1 MLMLIKPKPLFPG
14 ARVAAVTL
22 SWGGPAAF
30 PHRYQAGK
38 QQFQDAFDV
47 EVVEMPHTL
56 ADDGWLARNPKAR
69 AEDLMA
75 AFADDRIDGIIST
88 IGGDDSMRLIPH
100 VDLTVIRN
108 NPKVF
113 CGYSD
118 TTVSHLLCHKAGLVS
133 FYGPAFMSGFAE
145 NGGIPP
151 YLENSFRQQVFAE
164 NNLIELT
171 PNTEGWTVEHLGWD
185 DPARQSQRRQ
195 LTPCTGWQ
203 YLQGK
208 GIHRGHLLGGCLEVL
223 EMLRGTPA
231 WPTPEQWQGAVL
243 FLETSEEGAPPTALI
258 RSLRSFAAEG
268 VLKGLAGVLFG
279 RPGGQLNPADFR
291 KYDEALIQVIRDEE
305 GLTELPIVTHMD
317 FGHTDPM
324 MTFAIGAAI
333 RINCDSQTLHQAF

>member
-1 MLMLIKPKPLFPG
+1 MLIKPKPLFPG

-38 QQFQDAFDV
+38 QQFQKAFDV
-47 EVVEMPHTL
+47 EVVEMPHTV
-56 ADDGWLARNPKAR
+56 ADDAWLARNPKAR

-88 IGGDDSMRLIPH
+88 IVGDDSMRLIPH
-100 VDLTVIRN
+100 VDLTVIRDH
-108 NPKVF
+108 PKVF

-118 TTVSHLLCHKAGLVS
+118 TTVSHLLCYKAGLMS

-145 NGGIPP
+145 NGGIPA
-151 YLENSFRQQVFAE
+151 YLENSFRQQVFTDDSHFQ
-164 NNLIELT
+164 IQ
-171 PNTEGWTVEHLGWD
+171 PNMKGWTVEHLGWD
-185 DPARQSQRRQ
+185 DPAKQSQPRQ
-195 LTPCTGWQ
+195 LTASTGWQ
-203 YLQGK
+203 YIQGK
-208 GIHRGHLLGGCLEVL
+208 GAHSGHLLGGCLEVL

-231 WPTPEQWQGAVL
+231 WPMPEQWQGAVL
-243 FLETSEEGAPPTALI
+243 FLETSEEGAPPATLI

-279 RPGGQLNPADFR
+279 RPGGQLNPASFAD
-291 KYDEALIQVIRDEE
+291 YDAALLQVIRDEE
-305 GLTELPIVTHMD
+305 GLADLPIVTHMD

-324 MTFAIGAAI
+324 MTLAMGATVC
-333 RINCDSQTLHQAF
+333 INCDSHTLHQER